1 MIERIK
7 NSEVDSERVSHISTP
22 IDNYLNDFDFSNR
35 IVQKPWGYEYLMYQK
50 GDVSIWVLYIKSDHL
65 TSMHCHVN
73 KKTALLVLSGEA
85 IFTTLEKGFSLKEGD
100 GLVID
105 KRTFHSTQSISN
117 RGTIIMEVETPSQKA
132 DLLRLSDNYGRET
145 KGYES
150 QEHVSQNISEYESI
164 FFKGDEFNVIKK
176 IKNMALSLGK
186 FDNVEDI
193 KNYFEKER
201 NGIGIILNG
210 TLDNLGKGEIFYIKD
225 LLNFNALNTIL
236 PLEILCAKDS
246 GK

>member
-7 NSEVDSERVSHISTP
+7 NSEGDSERVPYISTP

-35 IVQKPWGYEYLMYQK
+35 IVQKPWGHEYLMYQN
-50 GDVSIWVLYIKSDHL
+50 GNVSIWVLYIKPNHL

-73 KKTALLVLSGEA
+73 KKTALLILSGEA
-85 IFTTLEKGFSLKEGD
+85 IFTTLEKGFNLKEGD

-105 KRTFHSTQSISN
+105 KKTFHSTQSISKN
-117 RGTIIMEVETPSQKA
+117 GTIIMEVETPSQKA

-150 QEHVSQNISEYESI
+150 QEHLSNNISEYEYI

-176 IKNMALSLGK
+176 IKNMALSLEK
-186 FDNVEDI
+186 FDDIDDI
-193 KNYFEKER
+193 KNYFEKEK
-201 NGIGIILNG
+201 NGIGIVLNG
-210 TLDNLGKGEIFYIKD
+210 SLDNLGKGEIFYMKD

-236 PLEILCAKDS
+236 PLEILCAKDN

>member
-1 MIERIK
+1 MIERIR
-7 NSEVDSERVSHISTP
+7 NSEVDSEKVSYISTP

-35 IVQKPWGYEYLMYQK
+35 IVQKPWGYEYLMYQN
-50 GDVSIWVLYIKSDHL
+50 GNVSIWVLYIKSNHL

-85 IFTTLEKGFSLKEGD
+85 VFTTLEKGFNLKEGD

-105 KRTFHSTQSISN
+105 KKTFHSTQSISN
-117 RGTIIMEVETPSQKA
+117 NGTIIMEVETPSQKA

-150 QEHVSQNISEYESI
+150 QEHASQNISEYEYI
-164 FFKGDEFNVIKK
+164 FFKEDEFNIIKN
-176 IKNMALSLGK
+176 IKNMALSLEK
-186 FDNVEDI
+186 FDNVEAI
-193 KNYFEKER
+193 KNYLEKEKK
-201 NGIGIILNG
+201 GIGIVLNG
-210 TLDNLGKGEIFYIKD
+210 TLDNLGKGDIFYMKD

-236 PLEILCAKDS
+236 PLEILCAKDN